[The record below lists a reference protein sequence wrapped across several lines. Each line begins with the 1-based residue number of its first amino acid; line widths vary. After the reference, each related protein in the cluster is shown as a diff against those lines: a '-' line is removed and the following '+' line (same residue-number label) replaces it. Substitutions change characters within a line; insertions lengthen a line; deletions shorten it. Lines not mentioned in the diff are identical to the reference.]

1 MTQVVAQ
8 TFGMTFVGIIVICLV
23 ITIVNYIF
31 EKGSTDTNKK
41 LLDNMKKMD
50 EKLNK
55 KYK

>member
-1 MTQVVAQ
+1 MTQIVAQ
-8 TFGMTFVGIIVICLV
+8 TFGMIFIGIIIVCLV

-55 KYK
+55 K

>member
-1 MTQVVAQ
+1 MTQIVAQ
-8 TFGMTFVGIIVICLV
+8 TFGMIFIGIIVVCLI

-31 EKGSTDTNKK
+31 DSSTDTNKK
-41 LLDNMKKMD
+41 LLDNIKKMD